1 MDKVASAERTEPV
14 IAGYAPDVA
23 ALRNMP
29 RQPATRTPGQLN
41 RAALLRMTELLAEI
55 EPALV
60 PQPGKNFRNHHSDQH
75 TLYVML
81 EGRVLSPEALTQDQ
95 QSLVEELEQ
104 NYALPSHNN
113 LRRRQQQ
120 RQEMEMTPAPQLL
133 SAAQL
138 QELEQKARPDTS
150 LRRHRIFWRTLEAAK
165 RNLRLNRLQLR
176 LLHLALRHVK
186 RSPQQRAQL
195 SLHRAAQSATRLRP
209 LRLSQ
214 QSAIPSRDSM
224 APRRNDDWLPKLRPT
239 MTDSDSGED

>member
-1 MDKVASAERTEPV
+1 MDKVASAQRTEPV
-14 IAGYAPDVA
+14 IAGYAPDIA

-55 EPALV
+55 EPALA
-60 PQPGKNFRNHHSDQH
+60 PQPGKTFRNHHSDQH

-81 EGRVLSPEALTQDQ
+81 EGRMLSPEALTQDQ
-95 QSLVEELEQ
+95 QSLIEQLEQ
-104 NYALPSHNN
+104 DIALPSHNN
-113 LRRRQQQ
+113 LQRRQQQ
-120 RQEMEMTPAPQLL
+120 QEMEPAPAPQLL

-150 LRRHRIFWRTLEAAK
+150 LGRHRIFWRTLEAAK

-209 LRLSQ
+209 RRLAQ
-214 QSAIPSRDSM
+214 QSAIPSRDSLT
-224 APRRNDDWLPKLRPT
+224 PSRNDDWLPKLRPT